1 MANSYL
7 PAFLSS
13 TPPAWKVLPIYPA
26 SVSSQDL
33 SVTFSGKI
41 SLTLFVHL
49 VNIFWHTHT
58 ACAILFS
65 NRRSN
70 PPGDCVLT
78 TGQPP
83 GKFQH
88 CPLCTPLRNE
98 FKCPFPVPPTRHESS
113 ASSLTQLITQ
123 YCSCMFTCW
132 LKGILHG
139 GKEHFFPLQHSFWL
153 E

>member
-7 PAFLSS
+7 PAILSS
-13 TPPAWKVLPIYPA
+13 TPPAWKVLPISPA

-65 NRRSN
+65 NRRLN
-70 PPGDCVLT
+70 PLGALHLNHWKAASKVPTLS
-78 TGQPP
+78 
-83 GKFQH
+83 
-88 CPLCTPLRNE
+88 LMYSTP
-98 FKCPFPVPPTRHESS
+98 T
-113 ASSLTQLITQ
+113 
-123 YCSCMFTCW
+123 
-132 LKGILHG
+132 
-139 GKEHFFPLQHSFWL
+139 
-153 E
+153 